1 MNILVEND
9 LIEGK
14 QIIDLG
20 VAQKSLGKISEELN
34 KLLNS

>member
-20 VAQKSLGKISEELN
+20 HAQESLGKISQELN
-34 KLLNS
+34 KLLKS